1 MRERTLATT
10 VLDGASLVDSR
21 YAWGRLC
28 VALALNTLGG
38 IGMWSVVV
46 ALPAVQ
52 ADFGID
58 RGAASFSYTM
68 TMIGYALGGVMMGRL
83 ADRFGVA
90 AIVAAG
96 TVSMSAGYVLAGLAA
111 VPWQFTL
118 AQGALVAFFGSSAT
132 FGPLMADT
140 SFWFAR
146 RRGIAVAVC
155 AAGNYVAGTIWPP
168 LVQHFI
174 ETAGWRATHIAI
186 GVIAL
191 VTMLPLAAFLRRRAP
206 RPEPDTRAIGARRAE
221 VLGMAP
227 AAVQTLLAAAGVACC
242 VAMAVPQVHIVA
254 YCGDLGYGPAKGAVM
269 LSLMLGFG
277 VISRLGSGFIADRI
291 GGIRTMLLGSAL
303 QALALA
309 LYYFFDG
316 LTALYVISALF
327 GLFQGGIIPAY
338 AIIVRELFPPQEA
351 AMRVGVVI
359 MATILGMALGGWM
372 AGAIFDLA
380 HSYGPAF
387 LNAVGWNLFNLAV
400 AILLLRRFQ
409 TRRIA

>member
-1 MRERTLATT
+1 LAATT
-10 VLDGASLVDSR
+10 LDGGSLVDSR
-21 YAWGRLC
+21 YAWGRLA

-52 ADFGID
+52 ADFAID
-58 RGAASFSYTM
+58 RGQASFSYTV
-68 TMIGYALGGVMMGRL
+68 TMVGYALGGVMMGRL

-96 TVSMSAGYVLAGLAA
+96 TLSMAAGYVLAGLSAA
-111 VPWQFTL
+111 PWQFTL
-118 AQGALVAFFGSSAT
+118 AQGVLVAFFGSSAT

-155 AAGNYVAGTIWPP
+155 AAGNYLAGAIWPP

-174 ETAGWRATHIAI
+174 GTAGWRATHMAI
-186 GVIAL
+186 GAVAI
-191 VTMLPLAAFLRRRAP
+191 VTMLPLAAFLRGRAP
-206 RPEPDTRAIGARRAE
+206 RPAQAVPAIGARRAE

-227 AAVQTLLAAAGVACC
+227 AVVQALLAAAGVACC

-254 YCGDLGYGPAKGAVM
+254 YCGDLGYGPASGATM

-277 VISRLGSGFIADRI
+277 VVSRLGSGFIADRI
-291 GGIRTMLLGSAL
+291 GGIRTMLIGSAL
-303 QALALA
+303 QALALV
-309 LYYFFDG
+309 LYYLFDG
-316 LTALYVISALF
+316 LSSLYVISALF

-338 AIIVRELFPPQEA
+338 AIIVRELFPAREA
-351 AMRVGVVI
+351 ATRVGVVI
-359 MATILGMALGGWM
+359 MATVLGMALGGWM

-380 HSYGPAF
+380 HGYGPAF
-387 LNAVGWNLFNLAV
+387 LNAIGWNLFNLAIAV
-400 AILLLRRFQ
+400 FLLRRFQ
-409 TRRIA
+409 IRAIA